1 MDALSPIIIISDIH
15 LGSKICQDEKLLK
28 FLRQLEWKCKKLII
42 NGDLFDH
49 WDFKKLSD
57 NHWTILK
64 TIRKL
69 SSKIE
74 VIWIRGNHDGPSDM
88 ISHLIGVE
96 FLDEYYFTQNSKSFI
111 VVHGDIFDDFLSR
124 YPLLTKIA
132 DSFYRLVQKLD
143 PSFYWPR
150 LLKRSSKTFL
160 RAIEKVK
167 YRAKNYCENHHYD
180 GIICGHTH
188 MSDLDENDSIHY
200 YNSGCWTS
208 APCSYLIINEAVIK
222 IEYL

>member
-1 MDALSPIIIISDIH
+1 MDDIIIISDIH
-15 LGSKICQDEKLLK
+15 LGSSICQDEKLLK
-28 FLRQLEWKCKKLII
+28 FLRQLEWKCNKLII
-42 NGDLFDH
+42 NGDLFDS
-49 WDFKKLSD
+49 WNFKKLSD

-96 FLDEYYFTQNSKSFI
+96 FLDEYRFVYFNKRYI
-111 VVHGDIFDDFLSR
+111 VVHGDMFDDFLTK
-124 YPLLTKIA
+124 YPLTTKIA
-132 DSFYRLVQKLD
+132 DSIYRFIQRLD

-160 RAIEKVK
+160 RAVEKVK
-167 YRAKNYCENHHYD
+167 ERAKTYCKNEEYD
-180 GIICGHTH
+180 GVICGHTH
-188 MSDLDENDSIHY
+188 INDLDEDDDVLY
-200 YNSGCWTS
+200 YNTGCWTTD
-208 APCSYLIINEAVIK
+208 PCCYLSIKNNRFK

>member
-1 MDALSPIIIISDIH
+1 MDDIIIISDIH
-15 LGSKICQDEKLLK
+15 LGSSICQDEKLLK
-28 FLRQLEWKCKKLII
+28 FLRQLEWRCHKLII
-42 NGDLFDH
+42 NGDLFDS

-69 SSKIE
+69 TSKIE
-74 VIWIRGNHDGPSDM
+74 VIWIRGNHDGPADI

-96 FLDEYYFTQNSKSFI
+96 FLEEYRFAYNNKQFI
-111 VVHGDIFDDFLSR
+111 VVHGDMFDDFLTK
-124 YPLLTKIA
+124 YPSLTKMA
-132 DSFYRLVQKLD
+132 DNIYRLIQRLD

-167 YRAKNYCENHHYD
+167 NRAKNYCKDQRYD
-180 GIICGHTH
+180 GIVCGHTH
-188 MSDLDENDSIHY
+188 VSDLDESESVYY
-200 YNSGCWTS
+200 YNSGCWTTD
-208 APCSYLIINEAVIK
+208 PCCYLSIK
-222 IEYL
+222 NNVFRIEYL

>member
-1 MDALSPIIIISDIH
+1 MGDIIIISDIH
-15 LGSKICQDEKLLK
+15 LGSAICQDEKLLN
-28 FLRQLEWKCKKLII
+28 FLRNLEQNCSKLII

-49 WDFKKLSD
+49 WNFKKLSD

-74 VIWIRGNHDGPSDM
+74 VIWIRGNHDGPSEM

-96 FLDEYYFTQNSKSFI
+96 FLDEYYFSANNKKYI
-111 VVHGDIFDDFLSR
+111 VVHGDMFDDFLTK
-124 YPLLTKIA
+124 YPLLTKFA
-132 DSFYRLVQKLD
+132 DAFYRFIQKMD

-150 LLKRSSKTFL
+150 LLKHSSKTFL
-160 RAIEKVK
+160 RAIEKVSI
-167 YRAKNYCENHHYD
+167 RAKAYCLFKEMN

-188 MSDLDENDSIHY
+188 IPAIDENDSVSY
-200 YNSGCWTS
+200 YNCGCWTS
-208 APCSYLIINEAVIK
+208 HPCTYIRINDSVILEK
-222 IEYL
+222 V

>member
-1 MDALSPIIIISDIH
+1 MDDIIIISDIH
-15 LGSKICQDEKLLK
+15 LGSNICQDEKLLK
-28 FLRQLEWKCKKLII
+28 FLRQLEWRCHKLII
-42 NGDLFDH
+42 NGDLFDS
-49 WDFKKLSD
+49 WNFKKLSD

-69 SSKIE
+69 SSKID

-96 FLDEYYFTQNSKSFI
+96 FLDEYRFFYYDKKYI
-111 VVHGDIFDDFLSR
+111 VIHGDIFDDFLTK
-124 YPLLTKIA
+124 YPLTTKIA
-132 DSFYRLVQKLD
+132 DSIYRFIQRLD

-150 LLKRSSKTFL
+150 LLKRSSKTFI

-167 YRAKNYCENHHYD
+167 ERAKNYCKNEGCD

-188 MSDLDENDSIHY
+188 INDLDNYDSVSY
-200 YNSGCWTS
+200 YNTGCWTTD
-208 APCSYLIINEAVIK
+208 PCYYLSIKNNQFK
-222 IEYL
+222 IEHI